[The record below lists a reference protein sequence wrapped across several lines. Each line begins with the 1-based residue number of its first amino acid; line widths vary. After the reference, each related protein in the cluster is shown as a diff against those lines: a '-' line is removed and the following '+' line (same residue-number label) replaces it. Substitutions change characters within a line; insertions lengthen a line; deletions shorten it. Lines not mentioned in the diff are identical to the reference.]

1 MTPNPSMIAID
12 DGPDSVGRC
21 RLSYGPPR
29 RAMSLHRSLIS
40 AWGLG
45 GARFKVCE
53 LPNADSVHASFGD
66 GKDTIHVPA
75 KIIEAIP
82 AGVIGIDFE
91 VRVRFHSASERTAN
105 ALQNLMDDGV
115 EETLIDLR
123 RRLVDID
130 G

>member
-1 MTPNPSMIAID
+1 M
-12 DGPDSVGRC
+12 
-21 RLSYGPPR
+21 
-29 RAMSLHRSLIS
+29 
-40 AWGLG
+40 
-45 GARFKVCE
+45 
-53 LPNADSVHASFGD
+53 
-66 GKDTIHVPA
+66 PA